1 MKSKKWANE
10 VETLIIIKISALLH
24 NMKRFA
30 KSMLITLTIFAALV
44 IMVFYL
50 FMQHPKFGKTPKGQR
65 LKLAQNSANFQSGK
79 FRNLIEKSGMTEG
92 SNIFVEVYKTFS
104 SLFQI
109 ENRLT
114 LSLQ

>member
-1 MKSKKWANE
+1 ML

-65 LKLAQNSANFQSGK
+65 LKLAKTQP
-79 FRNLIEKSGMTEG
+79 
-92 SNIFVEVYKTFS
+92 IFKVESFG
-104 SLFQI
+104 I
-109 ENRLT
+109 
-114 LSLQ
+114 LSKNQV